1 MQRIGFVLKVKQDRL
16 EEYKGTHKNVWPE
29 MQQALREAGWT
40 NYSLFAREDGTL
52 FGYLETEDFEHSLA
66 DMATRDV
73 NARWQA
79 EMKQYFE
86 GIGGKRPD
94 ESFLVLE
101 EVFHLD

>member
-1 MQRIGFVLKVKQDRL
+1 MQRVGFVLKVKQDRL

-40 NYSLFAREDGTL
+40 NYTLFARDDGTL
-52 FGYLETEDFEHSLA
+52 FGYLETEDFDRSLA
-66 DMATRDV
+66 EMDKRDV
-73 NARWQA
+73 NTRWQA
-79 EMKQYFE
+79 EMAQYFE

-94 ESFLVLE
+94 ESFLILE

>member
-1 MQRIGFVLKVKQDRL
+1 MQRIGFNLKVKQDRL

-52 FGYLETEDFEHSLA
+52 FGYLETEDFERSLA
-66 DMATRDV
+66 EMEKREV

-79 EMKQYFE
+79 TMAQYFE
-86 GIGGKRPD
+86 GIGDKRPD
-94 ESFLVLE
+94 ESFLILE
-101 EVFHLD
+101 EIFHLD